1 MARFSRYIGEIKWRV
16 ACRLRAAAFLVCG
29 GFRLLRVWFAAGR
42 VRVVPA
48 EAVEFAV
55 PGAGVDGYVS
65 TPSSVGQFF
74 VLRRHGSPGV
84 AGDIFR
90 GHSAPSRS
98 ELRNTMANLFQF
110 IQDVRTETEKV
121 TWPTRRETLITSGIV
136 IVLVIFISLFFLVV
150 DEALRLIVSFILSFG
165 H

>member
-1 MARFSRYIGEIKWRV
+1 
-16 ACRLRAAAFLVCG
+16 
-29 GFRLLRVWFAAGR
+29 
-42 VRVVPA
+42 
-48 EAVEFAV
+48 
-55 PGAGVDGYVS
+55 
-65 TPSSVGQFF
+65 
-74 VLRRHGSPGV
+74 LRRHGSPGV
-84 AGDIFR
+84 ARAIFR
-90 GHSAPSRS
+90 ELSAPSRS